1 MDLEIVFLSWWCFR
15 YKMSYLPVE
24 VEYVNSKDEEY
35 G

>member
-1 MDLEIVFLSWWCFR
+1 MDLETVFLSWWCFK

-24 VEYVNSKDEEY
+24 YVNSTDEEY